1 MKIEPYLFFNGRC
14 EEAVEF
20 YRQAVGAKVEA
31 LIRFKESPEPPN
43 PDCPVPPGWEDKVM
57 HGSFRIGE
65 TLVMASDGHG
75 GAPAEFRGFGLS
87 ITVKDAAEAKKVF
100 DALAD
105 GGQVQAPLS
114 PTFFSPSF
122 GMVADR
128 FGVMWMVIA
137 LPA

>member
-14 EEAVEF
+14 EEAIEF

-31 LIRFKESPEPPN
+31 LIRFRESPEPPN

-87 ITVKDAAEAKKVF
+87 ITVKDAAEAKQVF

-122 GMVADR
+122 GMVVDR

-137 LPA
+137 LPT

>member
-1 MKIEPYLFFNGRC
+1 MRIEPYLFFNGRC

-31 LIRFKESPEPPN
+31 LIRFNESPEPPN
-43 PDCPVPPGWEDKVM
+43 PECPVPPGWEAKVM
-57 HGSFRIGE
+57 HGAFRIGE

-75 GAPAEFRGFGLS
+75 GGPAEFRGFALS
-87 ITVKDAAEAKKVF
+87 ITVKDAEATRVF

-114 PTFFSPSF
+114 PTFFASSF
-122 GMVADR
+122 GMVVDR

-137 LPA
+137 PPA

>member
-20 YRQAVGAKVEA
+20 YRQAVGAKVEM
-31 LIRFKESPEPPN
+31 LMRFKDSPEPPN

-57 HGSFRIGE
+57 HGAFRIGE
-65 TLVMASDGHG
+65 TLVMASDGQG
-75 GAPAEFRGFGLS
+75 GAPAEFRGFALS

-100 DALAD
+100 DALVD

-114 PTFFSPSF
+114 PTFFAPSF
-122 GMVADR
+122 GMLVDR

>member
-14 EEAVEF
+14 EEAIEF

-43 PDCPVPPGWEDKVM
+43 ADCPVPPGWDDKVM

-75 GAPAEFRGFGLS
+75 GAPAEFRRILEHS
-87 ITVKDAAEAKKVF
+87 AS
-100 DALAD
+100 
-105 GGQVQAPLS
+105 QAR
-114 PTFFSPSF
+114 
-122 GMVADR
+122 GHRDVVAR
-128 FGVMWMVIA
+128 FGRHPHRNAILGRESTADERDHLASGQLVHTRSI
-137 LPA
+137 PR

>member
-20 YRQAVGAKVEA
+20 YRKAVGAKVEA
-31 LIRFKESPEPPN
+31 LIRFNESPEPPN
-43 PDCPVPPGWEDKVM
+43 PECPVPPGWEAKVM
-57 HGSFRIGE
+57 HGAFRIGE

-75 GAPAEFRGFGLS
+75 GGPAEFRGFELS
-87 ITVKDAAEAKKVF
+87 ITVKDAAEATKAF

-114 PTFFSPSF
+114 PTFFASSF
-122 GMVADR
+122 GKVVDR

-137 LPA
+137 PPA

>member
-20 YRQAVGAKVEA
+20 YRKAVGAKVEA
-31 LIRFKESPEPPN
+31 LIRFNESPEPPN
-43 PDCPVPPGWEDKVM
+43 PECPVPPGWEAKVM
-57 HGSFRIGE
+57 HGAFRIGE

-75 GAPAEFRGFGLS
+75 GGPAEFRGFALS
-87 ITVKDAAEAKKVF
+87 ITVKDAAEATKAF

-114 PTFFSPSF
+114 PTFFASSF
-122 GMVADR
+122 GMVVDR
-128 FGVMWMVIA
+128 FGVMGMVIA
-137 LPA
+137 PPA

>member
-122 GMVADR
+122 GMVVDR

-137 LPA
+137 SPA

>member
-87 ITVKDAAEAKKVF
+87 ITVKDTAEAKQVF

-122 GMVADR
+122 GMVVDR

-137 LPA
+137 LPT

>member
-57 HGSFRIGE
+57 HGAFRFGE

>member
-14 EEAVEF
+14 EEAIEF

-43 PDCPVPPGWEDKVM
+43 PDCPVPPGWDDKVM

-87 ITVKDAAEAKKVF
+87 ITVKDAAEAKQVF

-122 GMVADR
+122 GMVVDR

-137 LPA
+137 LPT

>member
-1 MKIEPYLFFNGRC
+1 
-14 EEAVEF
+14 
-20 YRQAVGAKVEA
+20 
-31 LIRFKESPEPPN
+31 
-43 PDCPVPPGWEDKVM
+43 M

-87 ITVKDAAEAKKVF
+87 ITVKDAAEAKHGVRR
-100 DALAD
+100 ARRWW
-105 GGQVQAPLS
+105 QVQAPLS

-122 GMVADR
+122 GMAVDR

-137 LPA
+137 LPT